1 MLKRHRQKGT
11 RSDLL
16 VLVPSADQLD
26 RVAPAV
32 QVLLR
37 DGVQIS
43 VARGAFKNQMA
54 ESWPPDRLWLSESN
68 IPVLDELQAQKRFN
82 RGIQGTSVILFTSP
96 YKWQNDSTNR
106 ALTGKPSVYC
116 PYAYFTTDSFAG
128 LVKQKQIRN
137 ADAIC
142 VESRWH
148 QTEWERSQPGVAHK
162 IHVTGFI
169 GIWSAL
175 QRDKQR
181 RTETDSVNAAEPSI
195 GFAPHWT
202 MLRNARGTSS
212 LILLW
217 RELELLLQN
226 FPRLSVIYRP
236 HPFLLPTLS
245 QMDDK
250 ELLRMHTRFASRPR
264 VVDAAQ
270 LAVEDFVVNVDLL
283 LHNSGSFIAER
294 AACGRPAI
302 FFRDG
307 VDFVLNSLSSRGA
320 QMLGNPL
327 PVADA
332 LAATRLSLVHG
343 FRPSGSSEVKE
354 FLRDESFA
362 APQKTAR
369 VVREFL

>member
-11 RSDLL
+11 VSDLL

-26 RVAPAV
+26 RVTPAV

-37 DGVQIS
+37 DGVRIS
-43 VARGAFKNQMA
+43 VARGAFKNQIA

-68 IPVLDELQAQKRFN
+68 IPVFDEIQAQKGFN
-82 RGIQGTSVILFTSP
+82 RVIQEASVILFTSP

-106 ALTGKPSVYC
+106 VIAEKTSVYC
-116 PYAYFTTDSFAG
+116 PYAYFTTNSFAG

-148 QTEWERSQPGVAHK
+148 QAEWERSQPGIAHK
-162 IHVTGFI
+162 IRVTGFL

-175 QRDKQR
+175 QYDNQR
-181 RTETDSVNAAEPSI
+181 QSETDSVNAAKPSI

-202 MLRNARGTSS
+202 MLRNAHGTSS
-212 LILLW
+212 LTLLW

-226 FPRLSVIYRP
+226 FPHLSVIYRP

-250 ELLRMHTRFASRPR
+250 QLLNMHMRFASRPR

-270 LAVEDFVVNVDLL
+270 LAVEDFVVGVNLL

-307 VDFVLNSLSSRGA
+307 VDFILNSLSSRGA
-320 QMLGNPL
+320 QLLGNPL
-327 PVADA
+327 TVSDA
-332 LAATRLSLVHG
+332 LAATRLGLVHG
-343 FRPSGSSEVKE
+343 FRPSGPSEIRE
-354 FLRDESFA
+354 ILRDESFA
-362 APQKTAR
+362 APEKTAC
-369 VVREFL
+369 VVKEFL